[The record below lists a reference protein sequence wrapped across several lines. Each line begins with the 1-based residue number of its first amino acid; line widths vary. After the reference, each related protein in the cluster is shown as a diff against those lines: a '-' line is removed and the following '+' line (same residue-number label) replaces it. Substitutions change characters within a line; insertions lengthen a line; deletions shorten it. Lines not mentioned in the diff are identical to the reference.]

1 MIPRYSRPEME
12 KIWEPENKYG
22 IWLRI
27 EKLACEA
34 YEKLGQIPAES
45 LAAIQKAS
53 FSLARMDE
61 LEKIT
66 HHDVIA
72 FLTSVG
78 ETIGEDAR
86 FVHMGM
92 TSSDILDTGLAVQ
105 LRDAATL
112 ILEGLDELMAEIK
125 RKAFEHRNT
134 LMIGRTHGVHAEPI
148 TYGLK
153 MAVWYEEARRNRGR
167 LVRARE
173 TVAVGKISGAVGTYA
188 TVPPE
193 IESYVCGKLGL
204 QPARISTQIVQR
216 DRHAEFF
223 SALAILASSLEK
235 FALEIRHLQRTEVRE
250 VEEFFAEGQK
260 GSSAMPH
267 KRNPINSENLCGLAR
282 MMRSYALAALENIP
296 LWHERDISHSSVERV
311 IAPDST
317 ILVDFMIHRMLRLMK
332 NLRIDPDRMEANLGM
347 TGGLFFSQE
356 LLLRLARKGMSR
368 EEAYRLVQ
376 GHAMDV
382 WNGKGDLLSLVRADP
397 RIGEVLGDAEI
408 RDVFHVDRYTRHV
421 DRIFDRVFGSE
432 DAVESGG

>member
-12 KIWEPENKYG
+12 RIWAPETKYG

-34 YEKLGQIPAES
+34 YAELGVIPPKS
-45 LAAIQKAS
+45 LKAIRQGS
-53 FSLARMDE
+53 FSLARMEE
-61 LEKIT
+61 LEAIT

-72 FLTSVG
+72 FLTAMG

-92 TSSDILDTGLAVQ
+92 TSSDILDTALAVQ

-112 ILEGLDELMAEIK
+112 ILEGLDGLLAEMK
-125 RKAFEHRNT
+125 GKAFEHKNT
-134 LMIGRTHGVHAEPI
+134 LMMGRTHGVHAEPI
-148 TYGLK
+148 TFGLK
-153 MAVWYEEARRNRGR
+153 MAVWYEETRRNRHR
-167 LVRARE
+167 LLRARD
-173 TVAVGKISGAVGTYA
+173 AVGVGKLSGAVGTYA
-188 TVPPE
+188 TLPPE
-193 IESYVCGKLGL
+193 VESYVCRKLDL
-204 QPARISTQIVQR
+204 RPDRISTQIVQR
-216 DRHAEFF
+216 DCHAEFF
-223 SALAILASSLEK
+223 GVLAVLASSLER

-267 KRNPINSENLCGLAR
+267 KRNPITSENLCGLAR
-282 MMRSYALAALENIP
+282 LVRSYASAALENIP

-311 IAPDST
+311 IGPDST
-317 ILVDFMIHRMLRLMK
+317 ILVDFMVHRMLHLLK
-332 NLRIDPDRMEANLGM
+332 NLRVDRDRMRKNLAL

-356 LLLRLARKGMSR
+356 LLLRLAKKGMSR

-376 GHAMDV
+376 GHAMDA
-382 WNGKGDLLSLVRADP
+382 WSAQGDLLSRIRQDP
-397 RIGEVLGDAEI
+397 RIRVFLDDAEI
-408 RDVFHVDRYTRHV
+408 EEVFRIDRYTRHV

-432 DAVESGG
+432 RAEG

>member
-1 MIPRYSRPEME
+1 ME
-12 KIWEPENKYG
+12 KIWAAENKYG

-34 YEKLGQIPAES
+34 YGTLGEIPAKS
-45 LAAIQKAS
+45 LKAIQKAS

-112 ILEGLDELMAEIK
+112 ILEGVDELMAEIK
-125 RKAFEHRNT
+125 GKAFEHRNT

-148 TYGLK
+148 TFGLK
-153 MAVWYEEARRNRGR
+153 MAVWYEETRRCRER
-167 LVRARE
+167 LDRARE
-173 TVAVGKISGAVGTYA
+173 TVSVGKISGAVGTYA
-188 TVPPE
+188 TLPPE
-193 IESYVCGKLGL
+193 VESYVCEKLAL

-223 SALAILASSLEK
+223 AALAILASSLEK

-282 MMRSYALAALENIP
+282 MVRSYALAALENIP

-317 ILVDFMIHRMLRLMK
+317 ILVDFMVHRMLGLVK
-332 NLRIDPDRMEANLGM
+332 NLRVYPDRMEANLGM

-356 LLLRLARKGMSR
+356 LLLCLARKGMSR

-397 RIGEVLGDAEI
+397 LIGEVLDETEI
-408 RDVFHVDRYTRHV
+408 LDIFRIDRYTRHV
-421 DRIFDRVFGSE
+421 NRIFNRVFGAE
-432 DAVESGG
+432 DAGESGQ

>member
-12 KIWEPENKYG
+12 RIWEPENKYG

-34 YEKLGQIPAES
+34 YAKLGVIPPKS
-45 LAAIQKAS
+45 LKAIQKGS
-53 FSLARMDE
+53 FSLARMEE
-61 LEKIT
+61 LEGIT
-66 HHDVIA
+66 QHDVIA
-72 FLTSVG
+72 FLTAVG

-112 ILEGLDELMAEIK
+112 ILEGLEELLAEIK
-125 RKAFEHRNT
+125 QKALEHKNT

-148 TYGLK
+148 TFGLK
-153 MAVWYEEARRNRGR
+153 MAVWYEEARRSRER
-167 LVRARE
+167 LRRARE
-173 TVAVGKISGAVGTYA
+173 MIAVGKLSGAVGTYA
-188 TVPPE
+188 TLPPE
-193 IESYVCGKLGL
+193 VEAYVCEKLEL

-223 SALAILASSLEK
+223 GALAILASSLEK
-235 FALEIRHLQRTEVRE
+235 YALEIRHLQRTEVGE

-267 KRNPINSENLCGLAR
+267 KRNPISSENLCGLAR
-282 MMRSYALAALENIP
+282 LVRSYAMASLENIP

-311 IAPDST
+311 IGPDST
-317 ILVDFMIHRMLRLMK
+317 ILVDFMLHRMIRLLKDLRVDPSRMQE
-332 NLRIDPDRMEANLGM
+332 NLAL

-356 LLLRLARKGMSR
+356 LLVRLAKKGMSR
-368 EEAYRLVQ
+368 EEAYEIVQ
-376 GHAMDV
+376 GHAMEV
-382 WNGKGDLLSLVRADP
+382 WKSKGAMLSRVREDP
-397 RIGEVLGDAEI
+397 RIRALLDESEI
-408 RDVFHVDRYTRHV
+408 EDVFRVDRYMHHV
-421 DRIFDRVFGSE
+421 DGIFDRVFGPE
-432 DAVESGG
+432 AAEE